1 MGEVV
6 TLNTASGNAIRP
18 QPGDGRHVHR
28 DVEDA
33 GMVRRRGTSVWVLVL
48 GLFLLPMGARGD
60 VSPDVHRY
68 AVSVHQLL
76 EDLEYERGL
85 EQVARGKK
93 VSKGP
98 DDDVVLSLYEG
109 VILAELS
116 GRLSDAEAAFKAAL
130 FLNPDAALPLLVSP
144 KVKRHFEAVRQ
155 GVLSELV
162 ARGAGLEPLK
172 TERSSGAQQVQAPRE
187 SLPTVAAL
195 GRSES
200 SSSSV
205 TEVSGSRSSLRDR
218 AIIPAVA
225 GGSLVVAAGVF
236 WGLAEKKKSD
246 LALPAQHLQS
256 RADARNVA
264 NGARRLQ
271 TVSVGLLVGGM
282 AGLGAALGMRLLGS
296 PGEPM
301 PLQVGVDGTSAF
313 VAGRWP

>member
-1 MGEVV
+1 MIHSTDGKAI
-6 TLNTASGNAIRP
+6 ASLSSTP
-18 QPGDGRHVHR
+18 WRHH
-28 DVEDA
+28 A
-33 GMVRRRGTSVWVLVL
+33 SAWALVL
-48 GLFLLPMGARGD
+48 GLFLLPLGARGD

-68 AVSVHQLL
+68 AVSIHQLI

-93 VSKGP
+93 VSRGP
-98 DDDVVLSLYEG
+98 DDDVVMSLYEG

-130 FLNPDAALPLLVSP
+130 FLNPDATLPLLVSP

-155 GVLSELV
+155 GVRNELA
-162 ARGAGLEPLK
+162 ARGAGPEPLK
-172 TERSSGAQQVQAPRE
+172 AERASGAQQVQAPRE

-195 GRSES
+195 GRPGASA
-200 SSSSV
+200 SSV
-205 TEVSGSRSSLRDR
+205 PAVSGSHAPWRDR

-246 LALPAQHLQS
+246 LARPAQHIHSQ
-256 RADARNVA
+256 ADARNVA

-282 AGLGAALGMRLLGS
+282 AGLGAALGMHLLGS
-296 PGEPM
+296 PGEPV
-301 PLQVGVDGTSAF
+301 PLQVGLDGTSAF
-313 VAGRWP
+313 VAGSWP